1 MMDEDLAEIRA
12 RRENIAR
19 YWQLLR
25 RGISGSEGRFLQ
37 GRLEEE
43 RIALNTLIANT
54 FPQPLGKTNPS
65 SGIA

>member
-25 RGISGSEGRFLQ
+25 SGISGSERRFLQ
-37 GRLEEE
+37 GRPEEE
-43 RIALNTLIANT
+43 RIDLSALVANT

-65 SGIA
+65 SVIA